1 MAAGRKTHSV
11 GRMLAKAN
19 WQLQKPDFMITLD
32 QKRIICMMIESVL
45 HETGNYEGYGYIDD
59 KTPAMLSP
67 QEYRRTYYI
76 HKRVRSDYEKEY
88 STLRNY

>member
-67 QEYRRTYYI
+67 QEYRRIYYI

>member
-1 MAAGRKTHSV
+1 MAGRKTHSV
-11 GRMLAKAN
+11 GRILAKAN
-19 WQLQKPDFMITLD
+19 WQLQKPDLMISLD

-67 QEYRRTYYI
+67 QEYRRIYYI

>member
-19 WQLQKPDFMITLD
+19 WQLQKPDSMITLD

-67 QEYRRTYYI
+67 QEYRRIYYI